1 MRLSVNLILYEICC
15 GQGQALYLR
24 YNIKFN
30 FIITVSYNISANYH
44 GRSKPLPYIVG
55 YNFSLC
61 ASTNFFSLFTFH
73 SYLFSAVRLATALP
87 CWILNSHSQATTFS
101 LFFNDMPH
109 SVRRDIFTFG
119 KSDIATSSQ

>member
-1 MRLSVNLILYEICC
+1 MSVAKLRELKKVVTNYKKLPQSFFCENDSPLKDGAEARIEFDMNFGRACPCPQSVKVGTSHRLNCISNGV
-15 GQGQALYLR
+15 GQG
-24 YNIKFN
+24 
-30 FIITVSYNISANYH
+30 
-44 GRSKPLPYIVG
+44 
-55 YNFSLC
+55 
-61 ASTNFFSLFTFH
+61 
-73 SYLFSAVRLATALP
+73 LAPALP